1 MFKKTLMCTALLAV
15 SGGALAKATG
25 AATEIVHSTE
35 GALGV
40 ISQATADTRFTLGA
54 SYTQGDTVTLT
65 WSQALAAGVG
75 HTALYIRAIT
85 TPYVAAAAANNGP
98 DNIANNA
105 DDVAEVIEVIEVL
118 TNNAGSIPLTVLDST
133 STSVTYR
140 AGAVPAGY
148 DYTKGQTLLT
158 TGKSIKGVDNANA
171 SSVTLGYAAATSTGV
186 AIDSGTA
193 ATTVALYY
201 DQFGVDIVKANAL
214 VDVENSRK
222 KFSATDSAGGTGHST
237 TVDVISAEIN
247 TLAAYTSAIGLGTT
261 ATGLAATINDGS
273 TSILPAT
280 SVVIAGDYS
289 WLDKASTAAF
299 DIDATLGSVTPFA
312 ATDTSSSITL
322 LPTVLTTAA
331 ALTLTTTG
339 VAVLSGKTY
348 TAAPTLKFANSASVQ
363 KTRALPTVS
372 AGAWGLNGATVT
384 AYGIPNQA
392 AVTPFL
398 WVQNA
403 GTSAGEITGSA
414 SCSGATIDLGS
425 LGSAAGD
432 TNTSVGVAV
441 QAAVDAAGTC
451 VVGSRYDATL
461 TVNAKATDVTLT
473 AGYKVQAA
481 DGSHD
486 RLSLETSDSLN

>member
-1 MFKKTLMCTALLAV
+1 V
-15 SGGALAKATG
+15 DG
-25 AATEIVHSTE
+25 I
-35 GALGV
+35 
-40 ISQATADTRFTLGA
+40 
-54 SYTQGDTVTLT
+54 
-65 WSQALAAGVG
+65 
-75 HTALYIRAIT
+75 
-85 TPYVAAAAANNGP
+85 NGTS
-98 DNIANNA
+98 
-105 DDVAEVIEVIEVL
+105 DDVAEIAEVL
-118 TNNAGSIPLTVLDST
+118 TNDAGSIPLTVLDST

-148 DYTKGQTLLT
+148 DYTDGQVLLT
-158 TGKSIKGVDNANA
+158 TGKNVKGADNANG
-171 SSVTLGYAAATSTGV
+171 SSVTLSYAAATSTGV

-222 KFSATDSAGGTGHST
+222 KFSAKDNAGADHST
-237 TVDVISAEIN
+237 TVDVISAEIK
-247 TLAAYTSAIGLGTT
+247 TLAAYTTVVGLSST
-261 ATGLAATINDGS
+261 ATGMAATINDGS
-273 TSILPAT
+273 TSVLPAT

-299 DIDATLGSVTPFA
+299 DIDATLGSVSPFA
-312 ATDTSSSITL
+312 GTDTSSSITL
-322 LPTVLTTAA
+322 LPTAIDAAKDLTI
-331 ALTLTTTG
+331 TTTG
-339 VAVLSGKTY
+339 VAVLSAKTY
-348 TAAPTLKFANSASVQ
+348 TATPTLKFANSAGVQ

-425 LGSAAGD
+425 LGTAAGD

-451 VVGSRYDATL
+451 EVGSRYDATL
-461 TVNAKATDVTLT
+461 TVNAKATDVTVT
-473 AGYKVQAA
+473 AGYKVNLA
-481 DGSHD
+481 DGSSD